1 MQQYEDADT
10 HIIQKDTAYSD
21 NEGAKSK
28 PSKTNK
34 QRKVDKKRVTA
45 KKAQILSSNDDVR
58 IETPLGKEKNSSQ
71 NNIQPLPN
79 TSSSSSALSCLMGM
93 VKRNHSSQEEIE
105 ILPSSDTPNNEIFNN
120 NHFDQASFEK
130 GCDTAA
136 SKQLDDKH
144 SKPVNDATQNIPQS
158 APYFDATCPET
169 KATEDA
175 GILSNISK
183 ENLKDEGSREEEF
196 HRSSSN
202 RKRTY
207 SNIGPKSN
215 EPSSTESK
223 FFRFTALAKELSG
236 R

>member
-1 MQQYEDADT
+1 MPQYDDADT
-10 HIIQKDTAYSD
+10 YIIQKDKAHSD
-21 NEGAKSK
+21 NECAKSK

-58 IETPLGKEKNSSQ
+58 IETPLGKEKNTSQ
-71 NNIQPLPN
+71 NNIQLLPN

-93 VKRNHSSQEEIE
+93 VKRNDTSQEEI
-105 ILPSSDTPNNEIFNN
+105 PSSDTSNNEIFNN

-183 ENLKDEGSREEEF
+183 ENLKDEGSREEVCYG
-196 HRSSSN
+196 SSSN

>member
-1 MQQYEDADT
+1 MQQYEEADT
-10 HIIQKDTAYSD
+10 YIIQKDTANSD
-21 NEGAKSK
+21 NEGSKSK

-34 QRKVDKKRVTA
+34 QRKIDKKRITA
-45 KKAQILSSNDDVR
+45 KKAQKLSSNDDEL
-58 IETPLGKEKNSSQ
+58 IETRLGKEKNSSQ
-71 NNIQPLPN
+71 NNIQLLPN

-93 VKRNHSSQEEIE
+93 VKRNHTSQEEIE
-105 ILPSSDTPNNEIFNN
+105 TLPSSDTSNNEIFNN

-130 GCDTAA
+130 GGDTAI

-144 SKPVNDATQNIPQS
+144 SNPLNDATQNSPQS
-158 APYFDATCPET
+158 NPYLDATCSET
-169 KATEDA
+169 RTTEDA
-175 GILSNISK
+175 GILSSISK
-183 ENLKDEGSREEEF
+183 QNLKDEGTREEVCYG
-196 HRSSSN
+196 SSSN